1 MSDGPLA
8 LTLVELGVPPVHR
21 FAAAHARKVNLEG
34 AATGRRPTEH
44 IHLPGA
50 QLESHRSIARVA
62 QQQRL
67 RSAEGH
73 QRGPAAFVA
82 HFRVHAHDGAA
93 ASIDAALTVTYRQG
107 LHGHLT
113 QSNRSASL
121 SRPEM

>member
-1 MSDGPLA
+1 M
-8 LTLVELGVPPVHR
+8 TLVELGVPPMYG
-21 FAAAHARKVNLEG
+21 FAATHARKVDFER
-34 AATGRRPTEH
+34 AAARRRSTEH
-44 IHLPGA
+44 IRLPGA
-50 QLESHRSIARVA
+50 QLEGYRSIARVP

-82 HFRVHAHDGAA
+82 HFGVGAHDGAA
-93 ASIDAALTVTYRQG
+93 APVDAAQTVTYREG

-121 SRPEM
+121 IRPEM